1 MNRPEVP
8 GSDDDPCDICGA
20 SGSMTPL
27 LEAGLP
33 GVGPAWIHACGRCGF
48 RQVRPRLAPA
58 ALDVLYGADYFD
70 ASSAHGFAEYAR
82 QRQRYERDAF
92 FLARELHA
100 LRPAG
105 GRLLEVGSALGFLLA
120 ALANWSDWR
129 VEGVEVSRFGAWYAR
144 DRFGA
149 TVHCG
154 TLDDAAFAPASFD
167 YVVQK
172 DLLEHVTHP
181 RRHLR
186 ETRRILRPGG
196 RLRLITPN
204 GDADVQPLQR
214 SATAARQGELPL
226 LGQGHLSFFTRPQ
239 LLRLL
244 DETGFRLLRIRSIGF
259 RRGLRAL
266 GFLPGPR
273 SRAPIASRASLTTDA
288 PAAPSG
294 TGDATSGA
302 GPDARRHEETAARVD
317 AEIARRHRAVRGWRP
332 YWRYRRAL
340 KWFNALPPPFDLGQD
355 FELLLEARPDEH
367 GAP

>member
-1 MNRPEVP
+1 MGYWTAVP
-8 GSDDDPCDICGA
+8 AGDDPCDICGA
-20 SGSMTPL
+20 TGSMTQL
-27 LEAGLP
+27 VEAELP
-33 GVGPAWIHACGRCGF
+33 GVGPAWIHACRDCGF
-48 RQVRPRLAPA
+48 RQVRPRLTPA
-58 ALDVLYGADYFD
+58 ALDAMYGADYFD
-70 ASSAHGFAEYAR
+70 ASSGHGFAEYAR

-92 FLARELHA
+92 FLARDLRA
-100 LRPAG
+100 LRPGG

-120 ALANWSDWR
+120 SLAQFGDWQ

-149 TVHCG
+149 AVHHG
-154 TLDDAAFAPASFD
+154 TLEDAAFASESFD

-181 RRHLR
+181 RRHLQ
-186 ETRRILRPGG
+186 ETARILRAGG

-204 GDADVQPLQR
+204 GEADIRLLR
-214 SATAARQGELPL
+214 RAAASARGDEVPL

-244 DETGFRLLRIRSIGF
+244 QETGFRLLRLRAIGL

-266 GFLPGPR
+266 GAIPGWH
-273 SRAPIASRASLTTDA
+273 SRAPLASRASFAPAGAVRA
-288 PAAPSG
+288 PAAGESTG
-294 TGDATSGA
+294 TDT
-302 GPDARRHEETAARVD
+302 ETAARVD

-340 KWFNALPPPFDLGQD
+340 KRLDALPPPFDLGQD
-355 FELLLEARPDEH
+355 FELLLEKR
-367 GAP
+367 